1 MLPAV
6 DCRGLRRDGWPS
18 PSDHAARIIG
28 ASRPLGP
35 PQRGMNVMT
44 TSIRSILAL
53 TAIAFILAACAT
65 VGAVDPS
72 PSLEPSIPASPS
84 APPSEAP
91 TPTHTP
97 EPIETPEPTETPD
110 ASPEPIGT
118 LTPQD
123 GAVYDGPGVP
133 LAEVLEGDLSNA
145 VFVIGTLVL
154 DTEGQLFFT
163 DAVTD
168 ATVPTFGDVR
178 LRVDNYPINGPTW
191 DVAEADIT
199 GLQEVNGVRF
209 FEDTKFY
216 AVIAL
221 DE

>member
-1 MLPAV
+1 MK
-6 DCRGLRRDGWPS
+6 
-18 PSDHAARIIG
+18 
-28 ASRPLGP
+28 
-35 PQRGMNVMT
+35 
-44 TSIRSILAL
+44 TSIRFFLAVMAMAIL
-53 TAIAFILAACAT
+53 LAACAT
-65 VGAVDPS
+65 AGTGDPT
-72 PSLEPSIPASPS
+72 PSLEPSSPASPS

-91 TPTHTP
+91 AETPAPTQTPTPSEAP
-97 EPIETPEPTETPD
+97 E

-133 LAEVLEGDLSNA
+133 LAEVLEGDLSQA

-154 DTEGQLFFT
+154 DTDGQLFFT
-163 DAVTD
+163 DSVTD
-168 ATVPTFGDVR
+168 GSVPTFGDVR
-178 LRVDNYPINGPTW
+178 LRVDNYPTDGPTW

-221 DE
+221 DQ

>member
-1 MLPAV
+1 
-6 DCRGLRRDGWPS
+6 
-18 PSDHAARIIG
+18 
-28 ASRPLGP
+28 
-35 PQRGMNVMT
+35 MT

-53 TAIAFILAACAT
+53 MAIAFILAACAT

-91 TPTHTP
+91 PPT
-97 EPIETPEPTETPD
+97 ETPEPTETPD

-123 GAVYDGPGVP
+123 GAVYDGPGLP
-133 LAEVLEGDLSNA
+133 LAEVLEGDLSHA

-154 DTEGQLFFT
+154 DAEGQLFFT

-168 ATVPTFGDVR
+168 GTVPTFGDVR
-178 LRVDNYPINGPTW
+178 LRVDNYPTDGPTW

-221 DE
+221 DQ

>member
-1 MLPAV
+1 MK
-6 DCRGLRRDGWPS
+6 
-18 PSDHAARIIG
+18 
-28 ASRPLGP
+28 
-35 PQRGMNVMT
+35 
-44 TSIRSILAL
+44 TSIRSILAV
-53 TAIAFILAACAT
+53 TAIAILLAACAT
-65 VGAVDPS
+65 AGAGDPT
-72 PSLEPSIPASPS
+72 PSLEPSTPASPSTPPS

-91 TPTHTP
+91 AETPAPTETAA
-97 EPIETPEPTETPD
+97 PIETPK

-133 LAEVLEGDLSNA
+133 LTEVLEGDLSNA

-154 DTEGQLFFT
+154 DTDGQLFFT
-163 DAVTD
+163 DSVTD
-168 ATVPTFGDVR
+168 GSVPTFGDVR
-178 LRVDNYPINGPTW
+178 LRVDNYPTDGPTW

-221 DE
+221 DQ

>member
-1 MLPAV
+1 M
-6 DCRGLRRDGWPS
+6 
-18 PSDHAARIIG
+18 
-28 ASRPLGP
+28 GP
-35 PQRGMNVMT
+35 PERGTKAMT
-44 TSIRSILAL
+44 LSIRSILAI
-53 TAIAFILAACAT
+53 TALAIILAACAT
-65 VGAVDPS
+65 VGGGDPS
-72 PSLEPSIPASPS
+72 PSLEPSTPASPS
-84 APPSEAP
+84 APASARPSEAP
-91 TPTHTP
+91 AETPS
-97 EPIETPEPTETPD
+97 ETPE

-133 LAEVLEGDLSNA
+133 LTEVLEGDLSQA

-154 DTEGQLFFT
+154 DTDGQLFFT
-163 DAVTD
+163 DSVTD
-168 ATVPTFGDVR
+168 GSVPTFGDVR
-178 LRVDNYPINGPTW
+178 LRVDNYPTDGPTW